1 MNMSA
6 QQVNQMSMWQ
16 FFAMV
21 DGMTGDD
28 EKGLSIVEADELWD
42 WLKAKDGN

>member
-1 MNMSA
+1 MNMSP

-21 DGMTGDD
+21 DGMTND
-28 EKGLSIVEADELWD
+28 EANGLSIAEADELWD
-42 WLKAKDGN
+42 WLKAKDGD